1 MRCWGEL
8 KSLRGESDCVVS
20 AYKPCL
26 QFSGYVEM
34 KVSQAYNCR
43 KAGYAPDVR
52 SVSCLNVEKYFDY
65 LKQMHY
71 QF

>member
-1 MRCWGEL
+1 
-8 KSLRGESDCVVS
+8 
-20 AYKPCL
+20 
-26 QFSGYVEM
+26 M

-71 QF
+71 ANALKDGTVRTQNARYSKVNGMAMSNDSLPSRP